1 MKKTYNVTIKET
13 LGKTVQVQ
21 AESNQEARDMVI
33 EDYYSENIVLT
44 ADDYTDE
51 FDIDVQE
58 VEEE

>member
-1 MKKTYNVTIKET
+1 MKKTYNVTIRET
-13 LGKTVQVQ
+13 LGKTVQVE
-21 AESNQEARDMVI
+21 AESDQEARDMVI

>member
-13 LGKTVQVQ
+13 LGKTVQVE